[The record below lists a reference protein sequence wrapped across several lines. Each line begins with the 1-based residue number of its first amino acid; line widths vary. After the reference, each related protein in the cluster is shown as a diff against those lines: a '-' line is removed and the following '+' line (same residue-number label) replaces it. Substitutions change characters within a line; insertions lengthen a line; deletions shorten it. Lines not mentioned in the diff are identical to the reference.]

1 MTMSLEKL
9 EEILSEEISEVRWY
23 IEKDKFV
30 TCSHYAFTIF
40 FLYFNIAD
48 GRIEMSY
55 GYNTPFDVIDDD
67 IKVES
72 IRKSF
77 FHLVDIISEI
87 SYRQHID
94 LQEFV
99 KKHNS

>member
-1 MTMSLEKL
+1 MS
-9 EEILSEEISEVRWY
+9 
-23 IEKDKFV
+23 F
-30 TCSHYAFTIF
+30 
-40 FLYFNIAD
+40 
-48 GRIEMSY
+48 
-55 GYNTPFDVIDDD
+55 GYNTPGDVIDDD
-67 IKVES
+67 VKVES

-94 LQEFV
+94 LKGFV

>member
-1 MTMSLEKL
+1 MTMNLEKL
-9 EEILSEEISEVRWY
+9 EEILSEEISEVRWH

-30 TCSHYAFTIF
+30 TASHYAFTIF
-40 FLYFNIAD
+40 YPYFNIAD
-48 GRIEMSY
+48 GRIEMSF
-55 GYNTPFDVIDDD
+55 GYNTPGDVIDDD
-67 IKVES
+67 VKVKS

-94 LQEFV
+94 LKEFV
-99 KKHNS
+99 KKYNS